1 MSEASRDL
9 VAPAERNKVGPDH
22 FNFSAR
28 EVAELLSQDEDF
40 LPFVVQTTEFGGIH
54 GEAKDRDVTKHC
66 NNSEVTNGMTGS
78 GALFS
83 NGVGSGLS
91 DFRRERLKALLRQS
105 VCALTQEVDEIMDPV
120 LAMHKIRS
128 QLRYKKHKSSRS
140 GSVFDVDAG
149 GFPQKKLRMSSSTGI
164 PVHASPVDFE
174 TNREEREPLLD
185 SSMATEKENGE
196 IRVNDDLKFLLEND
210 SSQVEGT
217 MKKYSDELSATLKH
231 MEQQLEE
238 LLDTVMS
245 RCRPMTLTE
254 KQQLRNLIQN
264 LPPRNLDRV
273 VEIIQHSKPAETHS
287 CEEIHVDL
295 EKEDDAT
302 LWRLYYYIKA
312 VESAGKHSL

>member
-105 VCALTQEVDEIMDPV
+105 VCALTQEVD
-120 LAMHKIRS
+120 
-128 QLRYKKHKSSRS
+128 
-140 GSVFDVDAG
+140 
-149 GFPQKKLRMSSSTGI
+149 
-164 PVHASPVDFE
+164 
-174 TNREEREPLLD
+174 EEREPLLD